1 MARYRGSVC
10 RFCRREGV
18 KLFLKGV
25 RCLST
30 KCAIDRRSY
39 PPGQHGQNRAKI
51 SDYGLQLREKQKV
64 KRIFGVL
71 EKQFRNA
78 FERASRK
85 KGITGESLLTGLEL
99 RLDSVVYRMGLGT
112 SRNEARMLVTHGHL
126 EVNGRK
132 VDIPSFQC
140 KVSDVVMLRLK
151 SQANDRFKENLRDAE
166 NRGVVPSWL
175 DIQRDQFKAIIREQ
189 PKREEIHILISENL
203 IVELYSR

>member
-39 PPGQHGQNRAKI
+39 PPGQHGQSRAKI

-85 KGITGESLLTGLEL
+85 KGVTGESLLSGLEL

-132 VDIPSFQC
+132 VNIPSFQC
-140 KVSDVVMLRLK
+140 KVSDVISLRTK
-151 SQANDRFKENLRDAE
+151 SRSNERFKENLRDAE
-166 NRGVVPSWL
+166 TRGVIPSWL
-175 DIQRDQFKAIIREQ
+175 DVQKEQFSAVVREQ
-189 PKREEIHILISENL
+189 PKREEINILISENL